1 MIGIILGL
9 IVVLF
14 FYLHFRK
21 KRVIEIDNNIENMKN
36 VKYQIN
42 NNSYKLEKI

>member
-1 MIGIILGL
+1 MIGIILGI

-21 KRVIEIDNNIENMKN
+21 KRVIEVDENIENMKN
-36 VKYQIN
+36 VSYKIN
-42 NNSYKLEKI
+42 NNSYNLEKI

>member
-1 MIGIILGL
+1 MIGIILGI

-21 KRVIEIDNNIENMKN
+21 KRVIEVDDNIENMKN
-36 VKYQIN
+36 VSYKIN
-42 NNSYKLEKI
+42 NNSYNLEKI